1 MDSIIRGGMTMD
13 IMKQFNLFMQNP
25 MAFLMQKKINIP
37 PEYNSDPRGAVQY
50 LMNTGQMSQEDFEQ
64 VRSRASQMGVK
75 L

>member
-1 MDSIIRGGMTMD
+1 MGSIIRGEMTMD
-13 IMKQFNLFMQNP
+13 IMNQFNQFRQNP

-37 PEYNSDPRGAVQY
+37 PEYSSDPRGAVQY
-50 LMNTGQMSQEDFEQ
+50 LMNTGQMSQETFEQ